1 MKRVAAAFFLLLAG
15 VVVGCGGND
24 TAEPVASSSCA
35 SLLYEGEGEPDL
47 IVVSDFPLRGRD
59 AESVKPLIDAIE
71 FVLRE
76 RGFRAGEYRVGY
88 QSCNYSQGDETG
100 DPVRCRLNARDYVAT
115 EDVVG
120 IIGPWHSGCALEQI
134 PIVSRRAAGP
144 LAMISPSNTALVL
157 TRTAQAAALYPDG
170 VRSYVRVVTHDI
182 AQGTAAAHLA
192 ERGGARRVAV
202 LHQDELDPDYARG
215 LTAPFVA
222 SARSLGLEVVQF
234 DWPLRKS
241 YRALAAS
248 VAAARPEAVF
258 LSGLTQGNAGRL
270 VEDLRAALGPRVTLI
285 APDSFLADD
294 IAEDLGAAGEGMRVT
309 NPGFPP
315 EQLPPAGKRFLREL
329 GASTEARYAPE
340 AGQAAEVLLDSIARS
355 DGTRASVVDELFK
368 TEVTNGLLGSFSFDR
383 YGDIAPAPVGIYRF
397 EGGEIVADG
406 VIRAPLDDL
415 GR

>member
-1 MKRVAAAFFLLLAG
+1 MKHVAAALFLLLAG

-24 TAEPVASSSCA
+24 TVEPVASSSCA

-59 AESVKPLIDAIE
+59 AEWVKPLIDAIE
-71 FVLRE
+71 FVFRE
-76 RGFRAGEYRVGY
+76 RGFGAGEYRVGY
-88 QSCNYSQGDETG
+88 QSCNDSRGDEPV

-120 IIGPWHSGCALEQI
+120 IIGPFHSGCALEQI

-144 LAMISPSNTALVL
+144 LAMISPTNTMLEL

-170 VRSYVRVVTHDI
+170 VRSYVRVITHEGAMGI
-182 AQGTAAAHLA
+182 AAAHLA
-192 ERGGARRVAV
+192 ERQGARRVAV
-202 LHQDELDPDYARG
+202 LRQVGLDDPYARG
-215 LTAPFVA
+215 LTVPFVA
-222 SARSLGLEVVQF
+222 AARSLGLEVVQF

-258 LSGLTQGNAGRL
+258 LAGLTQGNAGRL
-270 VEDLRAALGPRVTLI
+270 VEDLRAALGPRVTFI

-294 IAEDLGAAGEGMRVT
+294 IAEELGAAGEGMRVT
-309 NPGFPP
+309 NPGVPP
-315 EQLPPAGKRFLREL
+315 EQLPPAGSRLLREL
-329 GASTEARYAPE
+329 GVASPEARYAPE
-340 AGQAAEVLLDSIARS
+340 AAQATEVLLDSIARS

-368 TEVTNGLLGSFSFDR
+368 TEVTNGFLGSFSFDR

-406 VIRAPLDDL
+406 VIRAPL
-415 GR
+415 GEAR

>member
-1 MKRVAAAFFLLLAG
+1 MKHVAAALFLLLAG
-15 VVVGCGGND
+15 VAAGCGSD
-24 TAEPVASSSCA
+24 RVAEPVASSSCA

-47 IVVSDFPLRGRD
+47 IVVSDFPRGVD
-59 AESVKPLIDAIE
+59 AELTQPLIDAIE
-71 FVLRE
+71 FVFRE

-88 QSCNYSQGDETG
+88 QSCNASQGGEPL

-115 EDVVG
+115 QDVVG
-120 IIGPWHSGCALEQI
+120 IIGPFHSGCALEQI

-144 LAMISPSNTALVL
+144 LAMISPSNTALGL

-170 VRSYVRVVTHDI
+170 VRSYSRVVTHDS

-192 ERGGARRVAV
+192 KRRGARRVAA
-202 LHQDELDPDYARG
+202 LHQDELDPDYVRG
-215 LTAPFVA
+215 LTVPFVA

-258 LSGLTQGNAGRL
+258 VAGLTQGNAGRL
-270 VEDLRAALGPRVTLI
+270 LQDLRAALGPRVTFI
-285 APDSFLADD
+285 GPDSFLADD
-294 IAEDLGAAGEGMRVT
+294 IAEELGAAGEGMRVT
-309 NPGFPP
+309 NPGVPP

-329 GASTEARYAPE
+329 GVASTEARYAPE